1 MVQLNDQFAALG
13 KAQLDAALKGVE
25 VTVDA
30 LGRLTDLQFETAKA
44 AYAESTRMLRQLAA
58 STDPQQLVALAT
70 GTAQPA
76 WEKASAYAK
85 SVYEIVSG
93 AQGEVAA
100 LLEQHVADVNKT
112 VAVALDAAAKSAPPG
127 SEGMV
132 SALKSAVQAGN
143 VWVETAV
150 MTARQVAA
158 ATEANVL
165 SATGQASPSRRK
177 AA

>member
-76 WEKASAYAK
+76 WEKTSAYAK
-85 SVYEIVSG
+85 SVYDIVSS

-100 LLEQHVADVNKT
+100 LLEQHAAELNKT
-112 VAVALDAAAKSAPPG
+112 VVVGLDAAGKAAAPG
-127 SEGMV
+127 SEGVV
-132 SALKSAVQAGN
+132 SALKSAVQSGN
-143 VWVETAV
+143 VWYETAV
-150 MTARQVAA
+150 RTARQVAA
-158 ATEANVL
+158 ATEASIV
-165 SATGQASPSRRK
+165 SAAAQASPARRK